1 MQPQT
6 WASGGVEGSIER
18 SKKILKQCDTNE
30 PLLRARVRAAQ
41 ERMNTAAGEERR
53 AAHAV
58 SSKASFSAQMATM
71 KKRVIDANPSERLRE
86 LLAQEAR
93 AVEQVR
99 ERSAMGKDAKALVT
113 ATGKGISFL
122 QKALGCCLEAKVLH
136 EQVRGRCCRIYRGCS
151 VHCIV
156 NHGASPRRGASSSR
170 PSLARG
176 PAIGL
181 RPPRPPCRDLTPPTS
196 RASTSTAARSTR
208 PTHFTAGHAP
218 QAR

>member
-1 MQPQT
+1 MLRPCVLSRFWGTTLLQPQT

-86 LLAQEAR
+86 LLAQEAH

-99 ERSAMGKDAKALVT
+99 ER
-113 ATGKGISFL
+113 
-122 QKALGCCLEAKVLH
+122 
-136 EQVRGRCCRIYRGCS
+136 
-151 VHCIV
+151 
-156 NHGASPRRGASSSR
+156 
-170 PSLARG
+170 
-176 PAIGL
+176 
-181 RPPRPPCRDLTPPTS
+181 
-196 RASTSTAARSTR
+196 
-208 PTHFTAGHAP
+208 
-218 QAR
+218 

>member
-71 KKRVIDANPSERLRE
+71 KKRVIDANPGDNGCAYINDQTPTTNACDLNC
-86 LLAQEAR
+86 
-93 AVEQVR
+93 
-99 ERSAMGKDAKALVT
+99 ERSKK
-113 ATGKGISFL
+113 
-122 QKALGCCLEAKVLH
+122 
-136 EQVRGRCCRIYRGCS
+136 
-151 VHCIV
+151 
-156 NHGASPRRGASSSR
+156 
-170 PSLARG
+170 
-176 PAIGL
+176 
-181 RPPRPPCRDLTPPTS
+181 
-196 RASTSTAARSTR
+196 
-208 PTHFTAGHAP
+208 
-218 QAR
+218 